1 MKKTLALLMVAVL
14 LVGLVSACGLASKES
29 PATDQTSSA
38 KTDTTEEKKE
48 PVSTP
53 AEDKVLLMAL
63 PEPTGDKF
71 SAMWSDYGG
80 APRCMM
86 FKRLLMTDE
95 KLNPVYDDL
104 ASAHTVSADGLTYTF
119 TIRDDVRWHDGV
131 AFTPDDVVWSLH
143 MALKST
149 QITSLFMTNFKK
161 IEGAQDYVDGKA
173 DSVKGITVSGNVITI
188 KLVEP
193 SSTFLLVMAQW
204 PPYPKHLLE
213 KEPPETLHIA
223 KFWEKP
229 VGNGPFMVTEFI
241 PGEYAILERFDGYYG
256 TKPKIAKVKLGN
268 IGEGDY
274 VTKAQANEL
283 DYFMT
288 RSLEIVNEVLKNPNY
303 KANPVDI
310 LYLRYF
316 NYNLAGYG
324 GKGKSL
330 VADKRVREAILY
342 AIDRKSIVDKL
353 FPGQGAV
360 LNTMVPTAMPEYNKD
375 AVTYDYNPE
384 KAKQLLKEAKFD
396 FSKPLRIT
404 YYYNDQQTQDL
415 MDAIVFYLGEVG
427 IKVEHFLLQGDLTS
441 AIYDKR
447 EYDLCYSGFAPASY
461 EEIYAIFT
469 SKNPTMN
476 KLWPSEPNKFDPLIA
491 ELQKTSDPAKKV
503 ELIKQLQAVESEYV
517 WTGYLFSLKNYVLV
531 NESRLNRTGK
541 FGHEWTNYDRDVE
554 NWELK

>member
-1 MKKTLALLMVAVL
+1 MKKTLALLLAAVL
-14 LVGLVSACGLASKES
+14 LIGLLGACGSASKET
-29 PATDQTSSA
+29 PTTGTSA
-38 KTDTTEEKKE
+38 KTETAQTTKE
-48 PVSTP
+48 SAS
-53 AEDKVLLMAL
+53 AEDKILLMAL

-71 SAMWSDYGG
+71 SAMWADYGG
-80 APRCMM
+80 AARCMI

-104 ASAHTVSADGLTYTF
+104 ASAHTVSPDGLTYTF
-119 TIRDDVRWHDGV
+119 TIRDGVKWHDGV
-131 AFTPDDVVWSLH
+131 AFTPEDVVWSLH
-143 MALKST
+143 MATKST
-149 QITSLFMTNFKK
+149 QMTSVFTSNFKK
-161 IEGAQDYVDGKA
+161 IEGVQEYLDGKA
-173 DSVKGITVSGNVITI
+173 DSISGISANGKVITI

-193 SSTFLLVMAQW
+193 SSTFLQVMAQW

-241 PGEYAILERFDGYYG
+241 PGEYAILERFEDYYG
-256 TKPKIAKVKLGN
+256 DKPKIKKVKLGN

-274 VTKAQANEL
+274 VTKSKANEL

-288 RSLEIVNEVLKNPNY
+288 RSLDIVNEVLKNPNY

-316 NYNLAGYG
+316 WYNLAGYG
-324 GKGKSL
+324 GKGNSL
-330 VADKRVREAILY
+330 VGDLKVRQAILY
-342 AIDRKSIVDKL
+342 AIDRQAIVDKL

-360 LNTMVPTAMPEYNKD
+360 LNTMVPTAMPEYNKE

-415 MDAIVFYLGEVG
+415 MDTIVFYLGEVG
-427 IKVEHFLLQGDLTS
+427 IKVEHFLTQGDITGAL
-441 AIYDKR
+441 YDKR
-447 EYDLCYSGFAPASY
+447 EYDLCYAGFAPTSY
-461 EEIYAIFT
+461 EEIYSTFLSSDAT
-469 SKNPTMN
+469 ATKVRPNT
-476 KLWPSEPNKFDPLIA
+476 PNKFDPLVPV
-491 ELQKTSDPAKKV
+491 LMKTTDPAKRL
-503 ELIKQLQAVESEYV
+503 ELIKQLQLVESEYL
-517 WTGYLFSLKNYVLV
+517 WDGYLFSLKNYVLV
-531 NESRLNRTGK
+531 NESRLIRPGK